1 MLKGKKIAILGDRD
15 GIPGPAIEECIET
28 TGAEVVFTT
37 TECFVWTSAGAM
49 DLENQQRIK
58 DLAEKEGAENLVV
71 ILGGAEAEAS
81 GLACETVTNGDPTFA
96 GPLAGVQLGL
106 ACYHVVEDKI
116 KNEIDEEVYEDQ
128 ISMMEMVIDV
138 DAITEE
144 VKTYRD
150 KYSKYKI

>member
-1 MLKGKKIAILGDRD
+1 
-15 GIPGPAIEECIET
+15 
-28 TGAEVVFTT
+28 
-37 TECFVWTSAGAM
+37 M

-106 ACYHVVEDKI
+106 ACYHVLEDEI
-116 KNEIDEEVYEDQ
+116 KGEIDEEVYEDQ
-128 ISMMEMVIDV
+128 ISMMEMVLDV
-138 DAITEE
+138 DAIVEE
-144 VKTYRD
+144 VKTYRE
-150 KYSKYKI
+150 KYSEYTL

>member
-1 MLKGKKIAILGDRD
+1 MLAGKKVAILGDRD
-15 GIPGPAIEECIET
+15 GIPGPAIEECIKSA
-28 TGAEVVFTT
+28 GADVVFTT

-58 DLAEKEGAENLVV
+58 DLAEEHGEENLMV

-106 ACYHVVEDKI
+106 ACYHIVEPEI
-116 KNEIDEEVYEDQ
+116 KDEVDADVYEEQ
-128 ISMMEMVIDV
+128 ISMMEMVLDV
-138 DAITEE
+138 DAIVDE
-144 VKTYRD
+144 VKTYRE
-150 KYSKYKI
+150 KYSKHA